1 MAEELPVPNNKTSD
15 SLPAIN
21 ATPSP
26 RHQSVTEPRRSY
38 ALQTAQQSPPSDD
51 APLKRDGIE
60 NVGPRGPRKRKPNTT
75 AAKTSAANTSPSNTT
90 ASNARSSN
98 ATAQNTLPSN
108 SSPGALFDRLEQV
121 SVFDAARLRK
131 RIHRARSSK
140 GDVRAKELA
149 KVAGAISHAEIALA
163 KRAAGVPVVT
173 VPSELPIA
181 DRADDIAA
189 LVRDHQVVVVAGE
202 TGSGKST
209 QLPKIC
215 LALGRGVRGLIAHTQ
230 PRRLAARTIAERV
243 AEELGSKV
251 GETVGYKVR
260 FTDEVSE
267 RTSIKL
273 MTDGILLAE
282 IQRDPLLLRYDT
294 IIVDEAHERSLNI
307 DFLLGYLHTLLPR
320 RPDLKLIITS
330 ATIDTARIAAHFGN
344 APIIEVSGRMFPVEI
359 RYRPLDG
366 SGDTNAWL
374 VSNDE
379 ALAVN
384 RAPHI
389 DDDEDEELDAFEAEE
404 DSEDDDAAPPRDLR
418 GDGYAAEPRSAGN
431 SQGRS
436 IPGRSSTAQNKR
448 SSKHDGAA
456 PGKRTTKPGSSSEGR
471 DQNQAIV
478 EAVRELMLVGAGD
491 ILVFLSGE
499 REIRDAAETLSGAKI
514 TNLEIVPLY
523 ARLSSSEQHRVFSQH
538 AGRRVVLA
546 TNVAETSL
554 TVPGVR
560 YVVDAGT
567 ARISRYSKR
576 TKVQRL
582 PIERISQASANQ
594 RAGRCGRVG
603 PGVCIRLYAQ
613 SDFTGRDAFTEPEI
627 QRTNLASVI
636 LQMASMGLGDI
647 ASFPFVDP
655 PDLRSIRDGVAL
667 LEELRAVDPA
677 AEGTDTWLTPIG
689 KQLSVLPVDPRL
701 GRMLIE
707 AAELGAVN
715 EMTIIAA
722 ALSIVDPRERPQ
734 DKTEQARAAHSEFA
748 HPESDF
754 GGWLKLWDFLREEK
768 STRSSSRFRK
778 LCKENFLNWLRV
790 REWQDIRAQLL
801 QATTELGWQRNNT
814 EATLDIVHRCVIPG
828 LLSQIGHRDVK
839 GAIVPAQANAGRPV
853 QGAGKRAGPTE
864 YRGTRNNRFVIAPG
878 SVLSKK
884 NPEWVMA
891 AELTETNRLYAR
903 CVGPISPTHIERAAA
918 HLVTRSHTTP
928 KWDEERGSATITER
942 VTLYGLTVVGGRSVQ
957 LSRIDPSAARELFI
971 RHALIDGNWPSLRV
985 PHAFVE
991 HNLHIRAQVDAMG
1004 ARLRRNLVVEDAAQW
1019 SFFDARLPIDVVSV
1033 SHFDKWWRQEARHNP
1048 TLFNMTL
1055 DDLLANPDDEPKVDP
1070 SPVLGAAARD
1080 LEAAN
1085 NALQHPKLAGFVP
1098 SGQAI
1103 NNPALSSFAAQL
1115 ARFPDSWQ
1123 QGSLEFPLTY
1133 VHAPASR
1140 NDGITIDIPVAALSV
1155 LDTAALSWSVPGHRV
1170 ELLEELIRSLPKNLR
1185 RQFVPVVDTAT
1196 EIRRQLEANGEWP
1209 SDTASGPTSARQE
1222 SQDATSNS
1230 SGAAGLGTSVS
1241 TTARV
1246 DVLTLL
1252 ARELDRRSD
1261 VRITSKDF
1269 RPDELPAYLRLTY
1282 RVLDADGKELASS
1295 KSLDDLRAELRQSQ
1309 AEAMAAAPLPASVPV
1324 GTYTAWEF
1332 DSIPRVIALPALTGS
1347 LNTYPALHDLV
1358 AAVEVRRCATQ
1369 LEQYEQHRLG
1379 LRRLLRL
1386 AFTKAPRDLERAL
1399 SNRARLSFSTSPW
1412 GSLDAWSDDCV
1423 NAGVDECLR
1432 RFAKENPSAAP
1443 DGLLWERSAFV
1454 ELRLFTNKALY
1465 AILNELATATTMLAG
1480 SAAAITEALPRLKLM
1495 PDVTVDIRAHID
1507 RLAYPGCLAA
1517 VGVKRIDDLVRYAV
1531 GIERRLDRV
1540 VEKLAQDRSMMAR
1553 CQALE
1558 AEYDATLARTGPTEE
1573 LDEAIWMLEEFRI
1586 SSFAQSVGVKGSVSD
1601 KRIRSVLG
1609 RSA

>member
-1 MAEELPVPNNKTSD
+1 MGEETPPLASNGPHPLPEPT
-15 SLPAIN
+15 LPTPA
-21 ATPSP
+21 PSP
-26 RHQSVTEPRRSY
+26 TQQAHALGNNTVGPSEPRKQRPDNRPKNGDKK
-38 ALQTAQQSPPSDD
+38 TGPP
-51 APLKRDGIE
+51 G
-60 NVGPRGPRKRKPNTT
+60 NN
-75 AAKTSAANTSPSNTT
+75 SPS
-90 ASNARSSN
+90 
-98 ATAQNTLPSN
+98 
-108 SSPGALFDRLEQV
+108 ALFDRLENV
-121 SVFDAARLRK
+121 SVFDAARIQK
-131 RIHRARSSK
+131 RMQRARSSK

-149 KVAGAISHAEIALA
+149 KVAGAIGHAEIALA

-173 VPSELPIA
+173 IPSELPIA
-181 DRADDIAA
+181 DRSTDIAA
-189 LVRDHQVVVVAGE
+189 LIRDHQVVVVAGE

-344 APIIEVSGRMFPVEI
+344 APIIEVSGRMFPVEV

-379 ALAVN
+379 ALTGN
-384 RAPHI
+384 RSAHI
-389 DDDEDEELDAFEAEE
+389 DDDEDDELD
-404 DSEDDDAAPPRDLR
+404 SLEDDLDSDGGYSTANARASS
-418 GDGYAAEPRSAGN
+418 GNGYAAETRPGSN
-431 SQGRS
+431 YSSRS
-436 IPGRSSTAQNKR
+436 IPGRSASTNNNR
-448 SSKHDGAA
+448 SSKNDGAA
-456 PGKRTTKPGSSSEGR
+456 AGKRGAKPGSSSEGR

-478 EAVRELMLVGAGD
+478 EAVCELMLVGAGD

-514 TNLEIVPLY
+514 NNLEIVPLY
-523 ARLSSSEQHRVFSQH
+523 ARLSSAEQHRVFSQH

-613 SDFTGRDAFTEPEI
+613 TDFVGRDAFTEPEI

-689 KQLSVLPVDPRL
+689 KQLSALPVDPRL

-734 DKTEQARAAHSEFA
+734 DKTEQARAAHAEFA

-814 EATLDIVHRCVIPG
+814 EATLEVVHRCVIPG

-839 GAIVPAQANAGRPV
+839 GAVVPAQANAGRPV

-928 KWDEERGSATITER
+928 RWDEERGSATITER
-942 VTLYGLTVVGGRSVQ
+942 VTLYGLTIVGGRGVQ
-957 LSRIDPSAARELFI
+957 LSRIDPAAARELFI
-971 RHALIDGNWPSLRV
+971 RHALIDGDWPSPRV
-985 PHAFVE
+985 PAGSGAPRAFVE
-991 HNLHIRAQVDAMG
+991 HNLAVRAQVDAMG

-1019 SFFDARLPIDVVSV
+1019 SFFDARLPTDVVSV
-1033 SHFDKWWRQEARHNP
+1033 SHFDKWWRQEARQNP
-1048 TLFNMTL
+1048 ALFNMTL
-1055 DDLLANPDDEPKVDP
+1055 DDLLANPDNEPKVDP
-1070 SPVLGAAARD
+1070 SQLLGAAARD
-1080 LEAAN
+1080 PAN
-1085 NALQHPKLAGFVP
+1085 ADAKTDGLQHPELASFIP

-1133 VHAPASR
+1133 VHAPASS

-1196 EIRRQLEANGEWP
+1196 EIRLQLEANGEWP
-1209 SDTASGPTSARQE
+1209 TDTALDAASSRPTATGSAANDVKPGAGPGQHR
-1222 SQDATSNS
+1222 ATSKGS
-1230 SGAAGLGTSVS
+1230 AANGPVGLGTSMA

-1246 DVLTLL
+1246 DILTLL

-1261 VRITSKDF
+1261 IRITSADF
-1269 RPDELPAYLRLTY
+1269 RPDELPSYLRLTY
-1282 RVLDADGKELASS
+1282 RVLDHEGNELASS

-1324 GTYTAWEF
+1324 GTFTAWEF
-1332 DSIPRVIALPALTGS
+1332 EAIPRIIALPALTGS
-1347 LNTYPALHDLV
+1347 LNTYPALHDLGDR
-1358 AAVEVRRCATQ
+1358 VEVRRCATQ
-1369 LEQYEQHRLG
+1369 HEQYEQHRFG

-1386 AFTKAPRDLERAL
+1386 AFAKAPRDLERVL
-1399 SNRARLSFSTSPW
+1399 SNRTRLSLSTGPW

-1432 RFAKENPSAAP
+1432 RFAKENPTTTP
-1443 DGLLWERSAFV
+1443 GGLVWERSTFAD
-1454 ELRLFTNKALY
+1454 LRLFTNKALY
-1465 AILNELATATTMLAG
+1465 PILNELATSTVMLAG
-1480 SAAAITEALPRLKLM
+1480 SAGAAIEALPRLKLM
-1495 PDVTVDIRAHID
+1495 PDVAVDIRAHID
-1507 RLAYPGCLAA
+1507 RLVYPGCLAA
-1517 VGVKRIDDLVRYAV
+1517 VGVKRVDDLVRYAV

-1540 VEKLAQDRSMMAR
+1540 VDKLAQDRSMMAR

-1586 SSFAQSVGVKGSVSD
+1586 SSFAQSVGVKGSVSE

>member
-1 MAEELPVPNNKTSD
+1 LAGATLPQIDGSPDSD
-15 SLPAIN
+15 STAGT
-21 ATPSP
+21 TP
-26 RHQSVTEPRRSY
+26 
-38 ALQTAQQSPPSDD
+38 L
-51 APLKRDGIE
+51 
-60 NVGPRGPRKRKPNTT
+60 NV
-75 AAKTSAANTSPSNTT
+75 SSSNTSPSNT
-90 ASNARSSN
+90 S
-98 ATAQNTLPSN
+98 PSN
-108 SSPGALFDRLEQV
+108 TSGANSSGPNTSPSALFDRLENV

-149 KVAGAISHAEIALA
+149 KVAGAIGHAEIALA

-173 VPSELPIA
+173 LPSELPIA
-181 DRADDIAA
+181 DRASDIAA
-189 LVRDHQVVVVAGE
+189 LIRDHQVVVVAGE

-366 SGDTNAWL
+366 SADTNAWL

-379 ALAVN
+379 ALTAN
-384 RAPHI
+384 RAAHI
-389 DDDEDEELDAFEAEE
+389 DDDEDDDLDSLEEEND
-404 DSEDDDAAPPRDLR
+404 EDDTEGTDSTDNAKYSSGRAQSFP
-418 GDGYAAEPRSAGN
+418 GNGYAAEIRPGANQPSRA
-431 SQGRS
+431 
-436 IPGRSSTAQNKR
+436 IPGRSSSAHNNRAKNGGSST
-448 SSKHDGAA
+448 SKHH
-456 PGKRTTKPGSSSEGR
+456 TKPGSSSEGR

-523 ARLSSSEQHRVFSQH
+523 ARLSSAEQHRVFSQH

-613 SDFTGRDAFTEPEI
+613 TDFAGRDAFTEPEI

-636 LQMASMGLGDI
+636 LQMAFMGLGDI

-677 AEGTDTWLTPIG
+677 AEGTDAWLTPIG

-715 EMTIIAA
+715 ELTIIAA

-734 DKTEQARAAHSEFA
+734 DKTEQARAAHAEFA

-814 EATLDIVHRCVIPG
+814 EATLEIVHRCVVPG

-942 VTLYGLTVVGGRSVQ
+942 VTLYGLTIVGGRGVQ
-957 LSRIDPSAARELFI
+957 LSRIDPAAARELFI
-971 RHALIDGNWPSLRV
+971 RHALIDGDWPSLRV

-991 HNLHIRAQVDAMG
+991 HNLAIRAQVDAMG

-1019 SFFDARLPIDVVSV
+1019 SFYDARLPIDVVSV
-1033 SHFDKWWRQEARHNP
+1033 SHFDKWWRQEQRKTPA
-1048 TLFNMTL
+1048 LFNMTL

-1070 SPVLGAAARD
+1070 SQLLGAAARD
-1080 LEAAN
+1080 QATADAN
-1085 NALQHPKLAGFVP
+1085 TDSLQHPELAGFVP

-1123 QGSLEFPLTY
+1123 QGSLAFPLTY

-1196 EIRRQLEANGEWP
+1196 EIRLQLEANGEWP
-1209 SDTASGPTSARQE
+1209 SDTATSAASSRPTVTGSTTDSAPHEAQNEMPNGARQGQQQRQGNKQPQQHPQN
-1222 SQDATSNS
+1222 SASKASGTSPAT
-1230 SGAAGLGTSVS
+1230 GLGTSVT

-1261 VRITSKDF
+1261 VRITPADF
-1269 RPDELPAYLRLTY
+1269 RPEELPAYLRLTY
-1282 RVLDADGKELASS
+1282 RVLDPDGNELASS

-1332 DSIPRVIALPALTGS
+1332 ESIPRVIALPALTGS
-1347 LNTYPALHDLV
+1347 LNTYPALHDISS
-1358 AAVEVRRCATQ
+1358 AVEVRRCATQ
-1369 LEQYEQHRLG
+1369 HEQYEQHRLG

-1386 AFTKAPRDLERAL
+1386 AFAKAPRDLERVL
-1399 SNRARLSFSTSPW
+1399 SNRTRLSLSTSPW
-1412 GSLDAWSDDCV
+1412 GSVDAWSDDCV

-1432 RFAKENPSAAP
+1432 RFAKENPNTAP
-1443 DGLLWERSAFV
+1443 DGLIWERSAFV
-1454 ELRLFTNKALY
+1454 DLRLFTNKALY
-1465 AILNELATATTMLAG
+1465 PILNELATSTVMLAG
-1480 SAAAITEALPRLKLM
+1480 SAAAVIEALPRLKLM
-1495 PDVTVDIRAHID
+1495 PDVALDIRAHID

-1517 VGVKRIDDLVRYAV
+1517 VGVKRVDDLVRYAV
-1531 GIERRLDRV
+1531 GIERRMDRV
-1540 VEKLAQDRSMMAR
+1540 VDKLAQDRSMMAR

-1558 AEYDATLARTGPTEE
+1558 AEYDATLVATGPTEE

-1586 SSFAQSVGVKGSVSD
+1586 SCFAQSVGVKGSVSE

>member
-1 MAEELPVPNNKTSD
+1 MGEE
-15 SLPAIN
+15 
-21 ATPSP
+21 SP
-26 RHQSVTEPRRSY
+26 Q
-38 ALQTAQQSPPSDD
+38 AQTIRQ
-51 APLKRDGIE
+51 APLAEATG
-60 NVGPRGPRKRKPNTT
+60 T
-75 AAKTSAANTSPSNTT
+75 ATGNNSPS
-90 ASNARSSN
+90 
-98 ATAQNTLPSN
+98 
-108 SSPGALFDRLEQV
+108 ALFDRLENV
-121 SVFDAARLRK
+121 SVFDASRLRK
-131 RIHRARSSK
+131 RIQRARSSK

-149 KVAGAISHAEIALA
+149 KVSGAIGHAEIALA

-173 VPSELPIA
+173 IPSELPIA
-181 DRADDIAA
+181 DRSSDIAA
-189 LVRDHQVVVVAGE
+189 LIRDYQVVVVAGE

-243 AEELGSKV
+243 AEELSSKV

-344 APIIEVSGRMFPVEI
+344 APIIEVSGRMFPVEV

-366 SGDTNAWL
+366 SSDTNAWL

-379 ALAVN
+379 ALTGN
-384 RAPHI
+384 RGAHI
-389 DDDEDEELDAFEAEE
+389 DDDEDDDLDSL
-404 DSEDDDAAPPRDLR
+404 DSLGSLDSLDSLDSKDDDDSDDSNGTDSQTFPAN
-418 GDGYAAEPRSAGN
+418 GYAAEPRPGTNQPS
-431 SQGRS
+431 RS
-436 IPGRSSTAQNKR
+436 TPARSSSAYNNR
-448 SSKHDGAA
+448 STKNVGAA
-456 PGKRTTKPGSSSEGR
+456 SGKRGAKPGSSSEGR

-478 EAVRELMLVGAGD
+478 EAVRELMLVGPGD

-499 REIRDAAETLSGAKI
+499 REIRDAAETLGGAKI

-523 ARLSSSEQHRVFSQH
+523 ARLSSTEQHRVFSQH

-613 SDFTGRDAFTEPEI
+613 TDFAGRDAFTEPEI

-667 LEELRAVDPA
+667 LEELRAVEPA

-707 AAELGAVN
+707 SAELGAVN

-734 DKTEQARAAHSEFA
+734 DKTEQARAAHAEFA

-754 GGWLKLWDFLREEK
+754 GGWLKLWDFLREKK

-814 EATLDIVHRCVIPG
+814 EATLEIVHRCVIPG

-839 GAIVPAQANAGRPV
+839 GTVVPAQANAGRPV

-942 VTLYGLTVVGGRSVQ
+942 VTLYGLTIVGGRGVQ
-957 LSRIDPSAARELFI
+957 LSRIDPAAARELFI
-971 RHALIDGNWPSLRV
+971 RHALIDGDWPSLRV
-985 PHAFVE
+985 PPPNAAGPTSSPERTVLLTNRQAGSGAPHAFVE
-991 HNLHIRAQVDAMG
+991 HNLAIRSQVDAMG

-1019 SFFDARLPIDVVSV
+1019 SFFDARLPTDVVSV
-1033 SHFDKWWRQEARHNP
+1033 SHFDKWWRQEARQNP

-1055 DDLLANPDDEPKVDP
+1055 DDLLANPDNEPKVDP
-1070 SPVLGAAARD
+1070 SQLMGSAARD
-1080 LEAAN
+1080 HASADSKTHSP
-1085 NALQHPKLAGFVP
+1085 QHPELASFIP

-1133 VHAPASR
+1133 VHAPASS

-1196 EIRRQLEANGEWP
+1196 EIRRQLEATGEWP
-1209 SDTASGPTSARQE
+1209 SDAATGATPASSKTTESNANRPQSPTDTGLTTATPTSTAPLVPGTSGPRVPR
-1222 SQDATSNS
+1222 
-1230 SGAAGLGTSVS
+1230 TSVA

-1252 ARELDRRSD
+1252 ARELDQRSD
-1261 VRITSKDF
+1261 IRITSADF
-1269 RPDELPAYLRLTY
+1269 RPDALPSYLRLTY
-1282 RVLDADGKELASS
+1282 RVLDHEGNELASS

-1309 AEAMAAAPLPASVPV
+1309 AEAMAAAPLPASVPI

-1332 DSIPRVIALPALTGS
+1332 EAIPRVIALPALTGS
-1347 LNTYPALHDLV
+1347 LNTYPALHDLGDR
-1358 AAVEVRRCATQ
+1358 VEVRRCATRH
-1369 LEQYEQHRLG
+1369 EQYEQHRLG

-1386 AFTKAPRDLERAL
+1386 AFAKAPRDLERVL
-1399 SNRARLSFSTSPW
+1399 SNRTRLSLSTSPW

-1432 RFAKENPSAAP
+1432 RFAKENPTATP
-1443 DGLLWERSAFV
+1443 DGLVWERSAFV
-1454 ELRLFTNKALY
+1454 DLRLFTNKALY
-1465 AILNELATATTMLAG
+1465 PILNDLATSTVMLAG
-1480 SAAAITEALPRLKLM
+1480 SAAAVIEALPRLKLM
-1495 PDVTVDIRAHID
+1495 PDVAFDIRAHID
-1507 RLAYPGCLAA
+1507 RLAYPGCLGA
-1517 VGVKRIDDLVRYAV
+1517 VGVKRVDDLVRYAV

-1540 VEKLAQDRSMMAR
+1540 VDKLAQDRSMMAR

-1586 SSFAQSVGVKGSVSD
+1586 SSFAQSVGVKGSVSE

>member
-1 MAEELPVPNNKTSD
+1 VASAGATLPQIDGSPDSAGTAGTTPLNNV
-15 SLPAIN
+15 LPSN
-21 ATPSP
+21 VSPSN
-26 RHQSVTEPRRSY
+26 V
-38 ALQTAQQSPPSDD
+38 SPS
-51 APLKRDGIE
+51 
-60 NVGPRGPRKRKPNTT
+60 N
-75 AAKTSAANTSPSNTT
+75 TSATNSSGSHSSGPNTSPS
-90 ASNARSSN
+90 
-98 ATAQNTLPSN
+98 
-108 SSPGALFDRLEQV
+108 ALFDRLENV

-149 KVAGAISHAEIALA
+149 KVSGAIGHAEIALA
-163 KRAAGVPVVT
+163 KRSAGVPVVT

-330 ATIDTARIAAHFGN
+330 ATIDTTRIATHFGN

-366 SGDTNAWL
+366 SADTNAWL

-379 ALAVN
+379 ALAAN
-384 RAPHI
+384 HAPHI
-389 DDDEDEELDAFEAEE
+389 DDDEDEELDALEDEEETEA
-404 DSEDDDAAPPRDLR
+404 DGAFPTRDLR
-418 GDGYAAEPRSAGN
+418 GNGYAAVTRSATN
-431 SQGRS
+431 PQGRAIS
-436 IPGRSSTAQNKR
+436 GRSSTASNNR
-448 SSKHDGAA
+448 YSKHDGAA
-456 PGKRTTKPGSSSEGR
+456 SGKRNTKPGSSSEGR

-514 TNLEIVPLY
+514 SNLEIVPLY
-523 ARLSSSEQHRVFSQH
+523 ARLSSAEQHRVFSQH

-613 SDFTGRDAFTEPEI
+613 ADFVGRDAFTEPEI

-667 LEELRAVDPA
+667 LEELRAVDPV
-677 AEGTDTWLTPIG
+677 AEGTETWLTPIG
-689 KQLSVLPVDPRL
+689 KQLSALPVDPRL

-715 EMTIIAA
+715 EVTIIAA

-734 DKTEQARAAHSEFA
+734 DKTEQARAAHAEFA

-754 GGWLKLWDFLREEK
+754 GGWLKLWEFLREEK

-814 EATLDIVHRCVIPG
+814 EATLEIVHRCVIPG

-971 RHALIDGNWPSLRV
+971 RHALIDGDWPSLRV

-991 HNLHIRAQVDAMG
+991 HNLLIRAQVDAMG

-1019 SFFDARLPIDVVSV
+1019 SFFDARLPADVVSV
-1033 SHFDKWWRQEARHNP
+1033 SHFDKWWRQEARQNP

-1055 DDLLANPDDEPKVDP
+1055 DDLLANPDNEPTVDP
-1070 SPVLGAAARD
+1070 SQLLGAAARD
-1080 LEAAN
+1080 HATVN
-1085 NALQHPKLAGFVP
+1085 NPLQHPELAGFVP

-1196 EIRRQLEANGEWP
+1196 EIRQQLEANGEWP
-1209 SDTASGPTSARQE
+1209 SDSANGPSSARATTNGSRHPAAADTTAPLAPAASTNANE
-1222 SQDATSNS
+1222 LPTADTTKAREEPQDATSES
-1230 SGAAGLGTSVS
+1230 PGVVGLGTSVS
-1241 TTARV
+1241 TTARI

-1282 RVLDADGKELASS
+1282 RVLDAEGKELASS

-1324 GTYTAWEF
+1324 GTFTAWEF

-1347 LNTYPALHDLV
+1347 LNTYPALHDLG

-1369 LEQYEQHRLG
+1369 HEQYEQHRLG

-1432 RFAKENPSAAP
+1432 RFAKENPGAAP

-1465 AILNELATATTMLAG
+1465 PILNDLATATTMLAG

-1495 PDVTVDIRAHID
+1495 PDVALDIRAHID

-1586 SSFAQSVGVKGSVSD
+1586 SSFAQSVGVKGSVSE

-1609 RSA
+1609 RSS